1 MALKGKMQAY
11 AEGRAAG
18 MDPNTAGA
26 HAGYAPGAGMRVVA
40 SKLEARA
47 DVRAEIK
54 RLKKAGVDTL
64 PESGPAPAADESG
77 KRTEWQMQDSYASP
91 LELLEDIMNNP
102 NAPKSLRYQ
111 AAKDALPYRHGRVAE
126 AGKKEKKQEAAEVAS
141 AKGKFQRKAPPKRVS
156 HSVN

>member
-54 RLKKAGVDTL
+54 RLKKEGVKTDAVGDLAVATRD
-64 PESGPAPAADESG
+64 AWAM
-77 KRTEWQMQDSYASP
+77 KDSYTSP

-126 AGKKEKKQEAAEVAS
+126 AGKKEKKQEAAEAAS